1 MEKIII
7 RNIRIEFNIFVDF
20 LFDIETVSEHML
32 KNKTDYQSKT
42 QYLLT
47 KGYIERLKDLFYLL
61 NLNYTNEDSL
71 ITLNYQNCDGVN
83 ILLRGA
89 IESVIIMKLLLE
101 NDVNLYKKYY
111 DQIDLDKNNIVSKF
125 NGKSKYFRKFNLQ
138 NNDIYNNFEWASSI
152 VKSKFITIPLLIKAT
167 NYDDFKKAYYLNEIM
182 FNNNLSHPNL
192 KNDSV
197 ILDGLFGSGN
207 VNEILY
213 FFEIITTLSHDL
225 IENLKTFDI
234 KQNNG
239 EHLALIAKVNLPLVN
254 TNYSLLLKQKG
265 YKTTN
270 ISDRTKILLKIRT
283 KEYNT
288 LISSADSI
296 QSNIMLF
303 STIALAGIRD
313 SNPRQYKTLNKYSES
328 MMLNF
333 QELIIA
339 FEKGKSLIFFTKLRY
354 VLELIAT
361 IDILLDF
368 DEEQMEMYQVH
379 TDIRSV
385 SAWNKIPEILKSYY
399 KEIGYIDKDPLKIIV
414 SHNDKN
420 ITINKRYLDDLKYLN
435 NFYTTRYKMCLK
447 NNYAKNVNGWAV
459 NIVEKS
465 NESPSNLKIELNF
478 IKNNSLEL
486 SDSDNENMS
495 DIIRGLSALT
505 SSYCHTTAYSMNDL
519 EKSDD
524 ALYIKESYYYLIKIL
539 KIFNDKCKR
548 KFPILKKIESHY
560 YNNIDQLLKKFEDYV
575 IKNS

>member
-125 NGKSKYFRKFNLQ
+125 NGKSKYFRKFNSQ

-420 ITINKRYLDDLKYLN
+420 ITINKRYLDDLKYMN

>member
-125 NGKSKYFRKFNLQ
+125 NGKSKYFRKFNSQ